1 MLTPI
6 AGEMTGKEM
15 ASQQTWDQ
23 HSMGKANGNFGR
35 ELSFSFS
42 LAQILPIAGPRQ
54 KLIWRGK
61 KKERKEKQSAPSC
74 RQNLAP

>member
-42 LAQILPIAGPRQ
+42 LPRFC
-54 KLIWRGK
+54 
-61 KKERKEKQSAPSC
+61 PS
-74 RQNLAP
+74 LAPVKS